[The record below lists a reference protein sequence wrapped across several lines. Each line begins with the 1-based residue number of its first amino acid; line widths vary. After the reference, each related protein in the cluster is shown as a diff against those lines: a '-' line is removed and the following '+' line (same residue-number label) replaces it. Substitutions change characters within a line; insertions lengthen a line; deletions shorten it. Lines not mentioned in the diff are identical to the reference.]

1 MEAGQAGG
9 QQREGMTLT
18 DLTPMFVLEMANN
31 HMGDV
36 DHGLRIVR
44 QFHEVTRA
52 FPYTVAFKLQYRDL
66 DTFIH
71 PDYRGSTEAPY
82 VKRFEETRLTQAEF
96 MTLRDEIRKLGFLA
110 ICTPFDE
117 SSVDLVERHDY
128 DIVKIGSC
136 SFTDWPLLER
146 IALADKPVIA
156 SCGGA
161 TLDDIDKV
169 VSFFQHRGKD
179 FALLHCVSE
188 YPAAAENLQL
198 NQIDL
203 LRERYPGLVVG
214 FSTHEE
220 PGNTT
225 AVQMAIAKGARI
237 LEKHVGLATEQFKL
251 NAYSADPTQ
260 VRAWMTA
267 AHEAVRAGGTVGARY
282 QSSQSEQ
289 ASLRSLRRGVFAG
302 RTLQPGD
309 AVDADSIF
317 LAIPTVPGQLTA
329 NDLSKYT
336 EYRLLSDVPERAPIM
351 VEDVEANDHRAQVNE
366 IIDNVKALLHQS
378 GLAVPAMVDLE
389 ISHHYGIE
397 NFPQFGLTML
407 NIVNR
412 EYCKKL
418 LILLP
423 GQHHPTQYHER
434 KEETFHVLFGDVDLK
449 LGDND
454 QHLVAGDIA
463 TIERGESHAFGSR
476 SGAVIEEISTTHSGA
491 DSFYDDPA
499 ITMNKNRKTFVT
511 HWMG

>member
-1 MEAGQAGG
+1 M
-9 QQREGMTLT
+9 RLS
-18 DLTPMFVLEMANN
+18 DVTPLFVLEMANN
-31 HMGDV
+31 HMGSLE
-36 DHGLRIVR
+36 HGLRMVR
-44 QFHEVTRA
+44 EFREVTRE
-52 FPYTVAFKLQYRDL
+52 FPYTVAFKLQYRHL

-71 PDYRGSTEAPY
+71 PDYRGSTQVHY
-82 VKRFEETRLTQAEF
+82 VKRFEDTRLTPEEF
-96 MTLRDEIRKLGFLA
+96 KVLRDEIGALGFLA

-117 SSVDLVERHDY
+117 ASVDLIEEHDY

-146 IALADKPVIA
+146 IALVDKPVIA

-161 TLDDIDKV
+161 TLDDIDNV

-188 YPAAAENLQL
+188 YPVAADDLQL
-198 NQIDL
+198 DQIDL
-203 LRERYPGLVVG
+203 LKARYPGLLVG

-225 AVQMAIAKGARI
+225 AVRMAIAKGAGI

-251 NAYSADPTQ
+251 NAYSANPDQ

-267 AHEAVRAGGTVGARY
+267 ADEAVRTCGTAGERY
-282 QSSQSEQ
+282 QSSEAEK

-302 RTLQPGD
+302 RPLQAGEVVGED
-309 AVDADSIF
+309 AVF
-317 LAIPTVPGQLTA
+317 LAIPTLPGQLTA

-336 EYRLLSDVPERAPIM
+336 EYRLRSDVAERAPVL
-351 VEDVEANDHRAQVNE
+351 VENVDASDHREQVHE
-366 IIDNVKALLHQS
+366 IIDEVKALLHKS

-389 ISHHYGIE
+389 ISHHYGLE
-397 NFPQFGLTML
+397 HFAEFGLTML

-423 GQHHPTQYHER
+423 GQRHPAQYHER

-449 LGDND
+449 LGDSE
-454 QHLVAGDIA
+454 QGLVAGDIA
-463 TIERGESHAFGSR
+463 TIERGEHHTFGSR

-491 DSFYDDPA
+491 DSFYLDPA
-499 ITMNKNRKTFVT
+499 ITMNPNRKTFVT
-511 HWMG
+511 HWMA

>member
-1 MEAGQAGG
+1 M
-9 QQREGMTLT
+9 RLS

-31 HMGDV
+31 HMGSLE
-36 DHGLRIVR
+36 HGLRIVR
-44 QFHEVTRA
+44 EFREVTRE
-52 FPYTVAFKLQYRDL
+52 FPYPVAFKLQYRHL

-71 PDYRGSTEAPY
+71 PDYRGSTEPHY
-82 VKRFEETRLTQAEF
+82 VKRFEETRLTPAEF
-96 MTLRDEIRKLGFLA
+96 MTLRDEIRNLGFLA

-117 SSVDLVERHDY
+117 ASVDLVERHEY
-128 DIVKIGSC
+128 DVVKIGSC

-146 IALADKPVIA
+146 IALVDKPIIA

-161 TLDDIDKV
+161 TLDDIDNV

-188 YPAAAENLQL
+188 YPVVAENLHL
-198 NQIDL
+198 HQIDL
-203 LRERYPGLVVG
+203 LKARYPELIVG

-225 AVQMAIAKGARI
+225 AVQMAIAKGAGI
-237 LEKHVGLATEQFKL
+237 LEKHVGLATERFKL
-251 NAYSADPTQ
+251 NAYSATPDQ

-267 AHEAVRAGGTVGARY
+267 ADEAIRVCGTVGERY
-282 QSSQSEQ
+282 QSSESEQ

-302 RTLQPGD
+302 RSLHRGD
-309 AVDADSIF
+309 AIGEDSVF

-336 EYRLLSDVPERAPIM
+336 EFRLLSDLAERAPVL
-351 VEDVEANDHRAQVNE
+351 VENVEVSDHRAQVHE
-366 IIDNVKALLHQS
+366 IIDNVKALLHKS

-397 NFPQFGLTML
+397 NFAEVGLTML

-423 GQHHPTQYHER
+423 GQRHPSQYHER
-434 KEETFHVLFGDVDLK
+434 KEETFHVLFGDVDLN

-491 DSFYDDPA
+491 DSFYTDPV